1 MGLCHSSTNDSKYFT
16 TCKAQYQFLCIA
28 DMDKHSAE
36 FDESSNQWSS
46 FIQYGT
52 LNRVGDR
59 FRVKWESRDQV
70 TSDVSDGKGRGMEL
84 SDAIILDGE
93 CFTFDDRTGAMF
105 SFNPNDTKTFK
116 SSDVA
121 LPKMKIE
128 WCFQKGSK
136 LYYGSHL
143 DVHRKKTCTVV
154 ELDIETQTLTDSL
167 LVQPFV
173 KKLGEKIASDPDVPT
188 YSSITVEAAA
198 YSESREEML
207 IVPRAL
213 MYEKFDPATD
223 NGAHGW
229 NKFLKVKWNRNDGLQ
244 ALNQITLDDIE
255 IVTIDT
261 PQILEKGFAA
271 IDWIPTSVEENQ
283 DMVLAAVKSV
293 EVCYDGVETIESYF
307 SVFDLEGNV
316 LLEDVRFPGNMKY
329 EGLAFYDPQHC
340 PPALTGAGSSL
351 KSKLHE

>member
-1 MGLCHSSTNDSKYFT
+1 
-16 TCKAQYQFLCIA
+16 
-28 DMDKHSAE
+28 
-36 FDESSNQWSS
+36 
-46 FIQYGT
+46 
-52 LNRVGDR
+52 
-59 FRVKWESRDQV
+59 
-70 TSDVSDGKGRGMEL
+70 MEL

-116 SSDVA
+116 PSDVA

-167 LVQPFV
+167 MVQPFV
-173 KKLGEKIASDPDVPT
+173 KKLGEKIAADPDVPT

-198 YSESREEML
+198 YSEAQGEML

-213 MYEKFDPATD
+213 MYEKFNPKTD
-223 NGAHGW
+223 TGANGW
-229 NKFLKVKWNRNDGLQ
+229 NKFLKVKWDKDSGIE
-244 ALNQITLDDIE
+244 ALNKIQLSDIE

-261 PQILEKGFAA
+261 PQVLGRGFAA
-271 IDWIPTSVEENQ
+271 IDWIPADGKDASK
-283 DMVLAAVKSV
+283 VLAAVKSV
-293 EVCYDGVETIESYF
+293 ETCINGVETVESYF
-307 SVFDLEGNV
+307 TVFDLKGNV

-329 EGLAFYDPQHC
+329 EGLAFY
-340 PPALTGAGSSL
+340 
-351 KSKLHE
+351 